1 MRPMKVADIGEF
13 GLIDD
18 LARQARA
25 RTGAFERLHGV
36 TVGIGDDAAAWQAD
50 GVQLAT
56 TDTLVEGVHFRRDLS
71 SWPDLG
77 WKALAVNLSDI
88 AAMGGVPQCALVTL
102 ALPSETSLADM
113 SALYDGLCEAAETER
128 VAIVGGDVVGAPVV
142 VITVTLFGTAGSG
155 PDGGPALMLR
165 SAARPGDLIAV
176 TGVLGGSAAGL
187 AAAVGKRGPGAG
199 GDLQGLL
206 EHHRRPRARVR
217 EGQVLLACGVV
228 CAIDVSDG
236 LAADLGHICEMSH
249 LSAEIHAAKVPVH
262 PVVARLF
269 PDDALHFALSGGE
282 DYELL
287 FTAPAQT
294 VAAAK
299 RALGESLTIIG
310 EMTSGEAGKVRV
322 LDEVGKPLA
331 VAKGGW
337 DHFAS

>member
-13 GLIDD
+13 GLINE

-36 TVGIGDDAAAWQAD
+36 TVSIGDDAAAWQTD

-77 WKALAVNLSDI
+77 WKTLAVNLSDI

-102 ALPSETSLADM
+102 ALPPDTPLADM

-142 VITVTLFGTAGSG
+142 VITVTLFGAAGAG
-155 PDGGPALMLR
+155 PDGRPALMLR

-176 TGVLGGSAAGL
+176 TGALGGSAAGL
-187 AAAVGKRGPGAG
+187 AAAMRSQRPGAG
-199 GDLQGLL
+199 PAVQELL
-206 EHHRRPRARVR
+206 ALHRRPRARVR
-217 EGQVLLACGVV
+217 EGQALLACGVT

-236 LAADLGHICEMSH
+236 LVADLGHICEMSC
-249 LSAEIHAAKVPVH
+249 LSANLHAAKVPVH
-262 PVVARLF
+262 PGVRRLF
-269 PDDALHFALSGGE
+269 PEDALRLALSGGE

-294 VAAAK
+294 LAAAR
-299 RALGESLTIIG
+299 RALGDGLTIIG
-310 EMTSGEAGKVRV
+310 EMTTGEPGKVRV
-322 LDEVGKPLA
+322 LDEGGQPLA
-331 VAKGGW
+331 LPKRGW